1 MKMDFAHPSSFIPHP
16 LFDMSDYSAKD
27 IQVLK
32 GLEAVRKRPGMY
44 IANTSSEGLHQ
55 LVTELVDNSVD
66 EAIAGYCSEID
77 VIIHPDNSVTE
88 SDNGRGIPVDMHES
102 GRPALEVI
110 MTELHSGGKF
120 DKKSD
125 IGYKVAGGLHGVGL
139 TIVNFLSEWFQVEV
153 RQKGNI
159 YRQRY
164 EFGVPI
170 ADLKLVGKTTGTGT
184 THTFL
189 PDRSIFDSI
198 EFGFDTLSNRLRELA
213 FLNKGVKISLLD
225 ERTGKD
231 RVFLYDG
238 GIVSFVQLL
247 NQNKTT
253 LHGNPIYIQK
263 ERDNVIVEV
272 AFQFTDDYS
281 EQVFCY
287 ANNINTHGGGTHLTG
302 FRTSLTRVFN
312 DYARNNNLLK
322 NSDSSLQ
329 GDDIREGLT
338 AVVSV
343 KVPEPQFG
351 GRTKDKL
358 GNREVQ
364 GIVESVVN
372 EELGMLLEENPAI
385 ARAIVQKSVLAA
397 QAREAARKARELT
410 RRKGALDDATL
421 PETLADCSEKDASVS
436 EIFLVEGISAGGLAK
451 QSRDRRFQAILP
463 MRGKSINVE
472 KWRLDKVLANATIR
486 TLITALGTGIGQ
498 DDFEL
503 SKLRYGKVIIMAD
516 ADVDGAHIRTLI
528 LTFFY
533 RQMPELIQKGHLYV
547 AQPPLYRVYKG
558 RREKYINSDQELN
571 SYLFE
576 TVLSNI
582 TITNTRC
589 EKPYTELQAR
599 QVVELINSMGE
610 LFERLNRRGIDS
622 DRLFDSWFVKGVE
635 IPLYRVR
642 KGKEEYFRFEG
653 DQVDDEVEDEV
664 SPNSSEPEQLDMLSE
679 DADSESEEN
688 EVLIEDASDLPEIKE
703 IRDILE
709 KLAKRDIFPQDF
721 LTKNGSKKDSDSQL
735 ELNNQDSKPSEI
747 LFSAVESEGNERNSS
762 NTSELINSILEVGKH
777 GINIQRYKGLSEMN
791 SEQLR
796 VTTMD
801 PAVRTLIQVKLDDVV
816 EADQMFTTLM
826 GSKVE
831 PRKDFIRK
839 YALQVTNLDIYGS

>member
-1 MKMDFAHPSSFIPHP
+1 
-16 LFDMSDYSAKD
+16 MSDYSAKD

-32 GLEAVRKRPGMY
+32 GLEAVRKRPSMY
-44 IANTSSEGLHQ
+44 IANTSLEGLHQ
-55 LVTELVDNSVD
+55 LVTELVDNSID
-66 EAIAGYCSEID
+66 EAIAGYCTEIE

-102 GRPALEVI
+102 GRSALEVI

-120 DKKSD
+120 DKKSE

-139 TIVNFLSEWFQVEV
+139 TVVNFLSEWFQVEV
-153 RQKGNI
+153 RQRGYI

-164 EFGVPI
+164 EKGVPVTE
-170 ADLKLVGKTTGTGT
+170 LKVVGRTNSTGT

-189 PDRSIFDSI
+189 PDKSIFEDI
-198 EFGFDTLSNRLRELA
+198 EFSFDTLSNRLRELA
-213 FLNKGVKISLLD
+213 LLNKGVKISLID
-225 ERTGKD
+225 ERTQKS
-231 RVFLYDG
+231 RVFHYDG

-247 NQNKTT
+247 NQNKNT
-253 LHGNPIYIQK
+253 LHTDPIYIQK
-263 ERDNVIVEV
+263 EKDNVQVEV
-272 AFQFTDDYS
+272 ALQFTDDYS

-287 ANNINTHGGGTHLTG
+287 ANNINTRGGGTHLSG
-302 FRTSLTRVFN
+302 FRAALTRVFN
-312 DYARNNNLLK
+312 DYARNYGLLK
-322 NSDSSLQ
+322 NSESSLQ

-351 GRTKDKL
+351 GQTKDKL

-364 GIVESVVN
+364 SIVESVVSD
-372 EELGMLLEENPAI
+372 ELGTFLEENPSI
-385 ARAIVQKSVLAA
+385 ARAIVQKSILAA

-410 RRKGALDDATL
+410 RRKGALEDASL
-421 PETLADCSEKDASVS
+421 PETLADCSEKDAEKS

-451 QSRDRRFQAILP
+451 QARDRRFQAILP

-472 KWRLDKVLANATIR
+472 KWRLDKVLANDTIR

-498 DDFEL
+498 DDFDL

-547 AQPPLYRVYKG
+547 AQPPLYRIYKG
-558 RREKYINSDQELN
+558 RKEQYINTDDELN
-571 SYLFE
+571 NFLFDLAVNDI
-576 TVLSNI
+576 TVI
-582 TITNTRC
+582 NTRC
-589 EKPYTELQAR
+589 EKPYTQLQLR
-599 QVVELINSMGE
+599 QIIDWTFDLEDLLTN
-610 LFERLNRRGIDS
+610 LRRRGIDS
-622 DRLFDSWFVKGVE
+622 ERLFEDWFIKNIE
-635 IPLYRVR
+635 TPLYRVKTAER
-642 KGKEEYFRFEG
+642 EYYKFADEEIKL
-653 DQVDDEVEDEV
+653 DQYEEPTSTEEDI
-664 SPNSSEPEQLDMLSE
+664 PEQLDMLSK
-679 DADSESEEN
+679 DESKPEEN
-688 EVLIEDASDLPEIKE
+688 KDVIIEDASDLNDIKE
-703 IRDILE
+703 IRNLLDKFEKRSIYPEDLVDKVDNPLFDESSSDEDKKVLFKIIENDNNEIFVSSVNELVDKILDI
-709 KLAKRDIFPQDF
+709 
-721 LTKNGSKKDSDSQL
+721 GKK
-735 ELNNQDSKPSEI
+735 
-747 LFSAVESEGNERNSS
+747 
-762 NTSELINSILEVGKH
+762 

-801 PAVRTLIQVKLDDVV
+801 PTMRTLIQVKLDDVV

-831 PRKDFIRK
+831 PRREFIEK
-839 YALQVTNLDIYGS
+839 YALHVTNLDIYGS